1 MNRYIVVVALIG
13 SLSLF
18 SCVKDKMPEL
28 IQLDMQLQNL
38 IRQVPVTQGDLD
50 FYIIPDEDNLSQIP
64 QDEEKN
70 PLNPAKVELG
80 KLLFFETGF
89 SRGAAKVEGMETYS
103 CGSCH
108 IPSAGFKPGYFQG
121 IADGGEAFGIN
132 GEDRRRS
139 RAYVDSELDVQS
151 ARPLTMINVA
161 FVSNTFWN
169 GQFGAKGVNV
179 GTEHLW
185 NEEDATHLNELGFE
199 AIETQNMD
207 GLEVH
212 RITYTPELIEE
223 LGYQDLFD
231 QAFPDLT
238 EEEKYSNLG
247 GSLALSAYIR
257 TILST
262 EAPFQKWLKGD
273 NDALGYEE
281 KQGGILFFG
290 KANCSACHYNENLG
304 STEFH
309 ALGVNDMDQIPS
321 YNTSPD
327 DKRNLGRGGF
337 TTLVEDYYKFK
348 VPGLYNVK
356 DTPFYFHGASQ
367 RSLED
372 VVEYKNLALSENE
385 RVDQSLISEKFL
397 PLNLN
402 DEEKAHLVAFLENAL
417 TDPDMNRYMPTEV
430 LSGNCFPNNDQQSKN
445 DLGCN

>member
-1 MNRYIVVVALIG
+1 MNRYIAVALI
-13 SLSLF
+13 SSFCLF

-28 IQLDMQLQNL
+28 IQLDMQLQSL
-38 IRQVPVTQGDLD
+38 IRQVPATGGNLD
-50 FYIIPDEDNLSQIP
+50 FYILPDEDNLSQIP
-64 QDEEKN
+64 QDVKN

-89 SRGAAKVEGMETYS
+89 SRGAAKAEGMETYS

-139 RAYVDSELDVQS
+139 SSYIDSELDVQS

-185 NEEDATHLNELGFE
+185 NEADATNLNELGFE

-207 GLEVH
+207 GLKVH
-212 RITYTPELIEE
+212 RITYTEDLINQF
-223 LGYQDLFD
+223 GYKDLFD
-231 QAFPDLT
+231 QAFPDLS
-238 EEEKYSNLG
+238 EEERYSNFG

-304 STEFH
+304 SSEFH

-321 YNTSPD
+321 YNTSPN

-348 VPGLYNVK
+348 VPGLYNVNQ
-356 DTPFYFHGASQ
+356 TPFYFHGSSK

-372 VVEYKNLALSENE
+372 VVEYKNLALSENS

-402 DEEKAHLVAFLENAL
+402 DEEKAHLTAFLEKAL
-417 TDPDMNRYMPTEV
+417 TDPDLNRYMPSDV

>member
-1 MNRYIVVVALIG
+1 MKMNRYIIVALI
-13 SLSLF
+13 SVICLA

-28 IQLDMQLQNL
+28 IELDMQLQSL
-38 IRQVPVTQGDLD
+38 IRQVPAARGNLD
-50 FYIIPDEDNLSQIP
+50 YYVIPDADDLSNIP
-64 QDEEKN
+64 QDVKN

-89 SRGAAKVEGMETYS
+89 SRNAVKPEGMATYS

-121 IADGGEAFGIN
+121 IADGGEGFGIN

-139 RAYVDSELDVQS
+139 PDYIDSELDVQS

-161 FVSNTFWN
+161 YVSNTFWN
-169 GQFGAKGVNV
+169 GSFGANGVNV

-185 NEEDATHLNELGFE
+185 NEEEGTHLNALGFE
-199 AIETQNMD
+199 AIETQNME
-207 GLEVH
+207 GLHVH
-212 RITYTPELIEE
+212 RITYTEDLINQF
-223 LGYQDLFD
+223 GYKELFD
-231 QAFPDLT
+231 EAFPDLT
-238 EEEKYSNLG
+238 EEERYSNFG

-257 TILST
+257 TILAT

-290 KANCSACHYNENLG
+290 KANCSACHYKENLG
-304 STEFH
+304 SIEFH

-321 YNTSPD
+321 YNTSAS

-337 TTLVEDYYKFK
+337 TNLVQDYYKFK
-348 VPGLYNVK
+348 VPGLYNVS
-356 DTPFYFHGASQ
+356 DTPFYFHGASV

-372 VVEYKNLALSENE
+372 LVEYKNLALSENE

-402 DEEKAHLVAFLENAL
+402 EEEKKHLVAFLRNGL
-417 TDPDMNRYMPTEV
+417 QDPDLERYMPSEV
-430 LSGNCFPNNDQQSKN
+430 LSGNCIPNNDLESKN